1 MTEYEAYTRM
11 QIDTGV
17 HPSQVVTMGYWN
29 MLSPAASRDLVVA
42 LQARI
47 EELHRSADTRY
58 AHYERVTELAM
69 QQGSR
74 IAMMSKQEWEEQAL
88 IWKVGVIV
96 NRQERAGLP
105 GSRWT
110 PDTPA
115 GDVVAW

>member
-1 MTEYEAYTRM
+1 MTEFEKFVQM
-11 QIDTGV
+11 QIDTGI
-17 HPSQVVTMGYWN
+17 HPSQVATMGYWN
-29 MLSPAASRDLVVA
+29 MLSPAASRDLAVA

-47 EELHRSADTRY
+47 DELNRSADTRY
-58 AHYERVTELAM
+58 AHYERVTKLAAHE
-69 QQGSR
+69 S
-74 IAMMSKQEWEEQAL
+74 IVIMSKQEWEEQPL

-115 GDVVAW
+115 SDVVAW